1 MKKLIRV
8 TMPYRPKD
16 PVLEL
21 IRNSE
26 KLQKELNIKVVKP
39 PYKQVRGLKPT
50 KFWISEEE

>member
-21 IRNSE
+21 IRNNE

-50 KFWISEEE
+50 KFWISED